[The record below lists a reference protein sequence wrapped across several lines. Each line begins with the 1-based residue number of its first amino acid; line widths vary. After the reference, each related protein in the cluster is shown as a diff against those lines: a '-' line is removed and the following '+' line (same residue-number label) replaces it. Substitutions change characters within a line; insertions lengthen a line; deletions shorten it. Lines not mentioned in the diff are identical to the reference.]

1 MNTKKQNNRRD
12 FLKSISLVC
21 VSIAAPT
28 LIFDSRANAAS
39 PAPARILTK
48 VTIEAGEI
56 ADKEQI
62 EKVLKSITG
71 VHSFKYYPNY
81 NWAILQYIP
90 EQKPLPEI
98 VQLARENGVNV
109 QRLHCIKKA
118 PYCDKNCPACPAKK
132 HEF

>member
-1 MNTKKQNNRRD
+1 MINKKQNNRRD
-12 FLKSISLVC
+12 FLKSISCVC
-21 VSIAAPT
+21 VSIVAPT
-28 LIFDSRANAAS
+28 LLLDYRANAAS
-39 PAPARILTK
+39 PAASRILTK
-48 VTIEAGEI
+48 VTIETGEI
-56 ADKEQI
+56 AGKEQI
-62 EKVLKSITG
+62 ESTLKSITG
-71 VHSFKYYPNY
+71 VYSVRYYPNY
-81 NWAILQYIP
+81 NWAIIQYLP